1 MPDASNHPHGRAKAN
16 PSSKAGA
23 RHSIS
28 DLACYGNHIS
38 LSNTKNQPH
47 ETILQTLNR
56 WLNYEDGNYYLGLEN
71 FQGTE
76 PEWESVPVIFAQ
88 DHPDMGTVDTDIKAA
103 VDAVQGT
110 ILPPGT
116 IRNVQVVTP
125 GQPRLVADTKFT
137 DPNLQ
142 TLYNEGKLS
151 LSTGFYAK
159 GSDGKIVGKVVPN
172 HVLIFVQDDNNQPRD
187 RGAMFL
193 NKEEQDMPDSATEH
207 QNKGAVFSKKN
218 LSLIEQAIAAL
229 TAMVTGLK
237 SGDEENAAANK
248 APPESDEQNAQ
259 ERTNMDTDKLT
270 ALENKTKEL
279 TTALDAK
286 TKEITNKDAEISR
299 LNKELGDLKDK
310 VALDAENATWA
321 ALKNTLPKAWTETAD
336 AEAKTRTEWKDN
348 KDAFLLKVANLKRV
362 PDTTEAGKEFEN
374 NTTDAIA
381 IQRKLLAASG
391 RMR

>member
-28 DLACYGNHIS
+28 DLACYGNHVS
-38 LSNTKNQPH
+38 LTHAKNQPH

-56 WLNYEDGNYYLGLEN
+56 WLSYDDGNYYLGLEN

-88 DHPDMGTVDTDIKAA
+88 DHPDMGTVDTDIQAA

-116 IRNVQVVTP
+116 IRNAKVVTT

-159 GSDGKIVGKVVPN
+159 GTDGKIVGKVIPN

-193 NKEEQDMPDSATEH
+193 NKEEQDMPNSAEIT
-207 QNKGAVFSKKN
+207 NKGAVFSKKN

-286 TKEITNKDAEISR
+286 TKEITNKDAEITR
-299 LNKELGDLKDK
+299 LNKELGDLKEK

-321 ALKNTLPKAWTETAD
+321 TLKNTLPKAWTETAD
-336 AEAKTRTEWKDN
+336 AEAKTRTEWKEN

-374 NTTDAIA
+374 NTTDALA